1 VGIVERTG
9 TLIPSAGFKQR
20 RRFCQLISVLGCLA
34 LRAMPVWAG
43 DVILVSID
51 GLMPDYYL
59 RADDLGLK
67 IPNLRRLVRE
77 GSYAEGA
84 LSVMPS
90 VTFPAHTTMITG
102 VNPARHGIEN
112 NLVFDP
118 DGALGGGWHW
128 FYEDLKVSTIFDAAR
143 KYGIRTASVTWPV
156 TAGAPI
162 DWNLPD
168 MYPVPNLHEAK
179 NLRSLVADQ
188 DLRDFLP
195 SAEKLVRMGDDI
207 RTQVALHFLEKKP
220 GFLAIHYLE
229 LDGAQHRDGPGSVPA
244 KQALEKIDGYLGE
257 VFSALQQA
265 GRWEST
271 SVLVVSDHGFV
282 EVDKVV
288 KPGVLMR
295 AVGLLETDVEAEITA
310 WQAAPWA
317 AGGSLAIVTHPTASS
332 DSRQKVL
339 DLVNLLKSNPV
350 YGVAK
355 VYMGAELSRT
365 GGFSR
370 ALAVLEARPGYFFS
384 AEVQG
389 ELVSPSETRGM
400 HGYSPSLPG
409 LEAAFL
415 AKGPGI
421 KQGHRVETVRLLDL
435 APTIAR
441 ILGVEFAGAQ
451 GRVLEELFR

>member
-1 VGIVERTG
+1 MIRTPG
-9 TLIPSAGFKQR
+9 DKRLW
-20 RRFCQLISVLGCLA
+20 RFFQLTSVLGCLGF
-34 LRAMPVWAG
+34 LAMPAWAG

-67 IPNLRRLVRE
+67 IPNIRRLVRE

-112 NLVFDP
+112 NRVFDP

-128 FYEDLKVSTIFDAAR
+128 FYEDLKVGTIFDAAR
-143 KYGIRTASVTWPV
+143 KRGIRTASVTWPV

-162 DWNLPD
+162 DLNLPD

-179 NLRSLVADQ
+179 NLRSLVSDQ
-188 DLRDFLP
+188 DLLDFLP
-195 SAEKLVRMGDDI
+195 PSEELVRMGDDI
-207 RTQVALHFLEKKP
+207 RTQVALHFLEKTP
-220 GFLAIHYLE
+220 GFLAVHYLE
-229 LDGAQHRDGPGSVPA
+229 LDGAQHRHGPGSVPA
-244 KQALEKIDGYLGE
+244 KRALEKIDGYLGE
-257 VFSALQQA
+257 IFAALEQA

-271 SVLVVSDHGFV
+271 SILVVSDHGFV
-282 EVDKVV
+282 AVDKVV
-288 KPGVLMR
+288 RPGVLMR
-295 AVGLLETDVEAEITA
+295 AVGLLETDVQAEITS

-317 AGGSLAIVTHPTASS
+317 AGGCLAIVPYPSIS
-332 DSRQKVL
+332 PDSRQKVL
-339 DLVNLLKSNPV
+339 DLVNLLKSNPA
-350 YGVAK
+350 YGVGR
-355 VYMGAELSRT
+355 VYMESELSQT

-384 AEVQG
+384 AEVEG
-389 ELVSPSETRGM
+389 ELVSPSDTRGM
-400 HGYSPSLPG
+400 HGYGPDLPG
-409 LEAAFL
+409 LKAAFL

-421 KQGHRVETVRLLDL
+421 KQAHRVETVRLLDL
-435 APTIAR
+435 APTIAK
-441 ILGVEFAGAQ
+441 ILGVEFSGAQ

>member
-1 VGIVERTG
+1 MIRSACNRPRPRFRLLASIVGCFALLT
-9 TLIPSAGFKQR
+9 IPVSG
-20 RRFCQLISVLGCLA
+20 
-34 LRAMPVWAG
+34 G
-43 DVILVSID
+43 DVILISID

-67 IPNLRRLVRE
+67 IPNLRRLMHE

-128 FYEDLKVSTIFDAAR
+128 FYEDLKVSTIFEAAR
-143 KYGIRTASVTWPV
+143 KQGIRTASVTWPV

-162 DWNLPD
+162 DLNLPD

-179 NLRSLVADQ
+179 NLRSLVSDQ
-188 DLRDFLP
+188 DLQDFLP
-195 SAEKLVRMGDDI
+195 PAEKLVRMGDDI
-207 RTQVALHFLEKKP
+207 RTQVALHFLEKHP
-220 GFLAIHYLE
+220 GLLAIHYLE
-229 LDGAQHRDGPGSVPA
+229 LDGAQHRQGPGSVPA

-257 VFSALQQA
+257 LFGALEQT
-265 GRWEST
+265 GRWQST
-271 SVLVVSDHGFV
+271 SILVVSDHGFV
-282 EVDKVV
+282 AVDKVI
-288 KPGVLMR
+288 KPAVLMR
-295 AVGLLETDVEAEITA
+295 AVGLLETNLQAEITS

-317 AGGSLAIVTHPTASS
+317 AGGCLAIVPHPAASP
-332 DSRQKVL
+332 DSHRKVL
-339 DLVNLLKSNPV
+339 DLVNLLKSNPS
-350 YGVAK
+350 YGVGR
-355 VYMGAELSRT
+355 VYMGSELSQT
-365 GGFSR
+365 GGFSP

-384 AEVQG
+384 PEVQG
-389 ELVSPSETRGM
+389 QLVSPSDTRGM
-400 HGYSPSLPG
+400 HGYGPGLAG

-415 AKGPGI
+415 VKGPGI
-421 KQGHRVETVRLLDL
+421 KQTHRVETVRLLDL

-441 ILGVEFAGAQ
+441 ILGMEFSGAQ

>member
-1 VGIVERTG
+1 MIQ
-9 TLIPSAGFKQR
+9 SAGYTPVR
-20 RRFCQLISVLGCLA
+20 RLGLLISVLGCLA
-34 LRAMPVWAG
+34 LLATPVRAG

-67 IPNLRRLVRE
+67 IPNLRRLMRE

-118 DGALGGGWHW
+118 DGALGRGWHW

-143 KYGIRTASVTWPV
+143 KQGIRTASVTWPV

-162 DWNLPD
+162 DLNLPD

-179 NLRSLVADQ
+179 NLRSLVSDR

-195 SAEKLVRMGDDI
+195 PAEKLVRMGDDI

-229 LDGAQHRDGPGSVPA
+229 LDGAQHRDGPGSVAA
-244 KQALEKIDGYLGE
+244 KKALEKIDGYLGE
-257 VFSALQQA
+257 VFTALEKA
-265 GRWEST
+265 GCWKST
-271 SVLVVSDHGFV
+271 SILVVSDHGFV

-288 KPGVLMR
+288 KPAVLMR
-295 AVGLLETDVEAEITA
+295 AVGLLETDVKAEITS

-317 AGGSLAIVTHPTASS
+317 AGGCMAIVPHPAASS
-332 DSRQKVL
+332 DSRRKVL
-339 DLVNLLKSNPV
+339 DLVNLLKSNPS
-350 YGVAK
+350 YGVGR
-355 VYMGAELSRT
+355 VYMGSELSETR
-365 GGFSR
+365 GFSR
-370 ALAVLEARPGYFFS
+370 AMAVLEARPGYFFS

-389 ELVSPSETRGM
+389 ELVSPSDTRGM
-400 HGYSPSLPG
+400 HGYGPGLPG
-409 LEAAFL
+409 LKAAFL

-421 KQGHRVETVRLLDL
+421 KQAHRVETVRLLDL
-435 APTIAR
+435 APTIAK
-441 ILGVEFAGAQ
+441 ILGVDFSGAQ